1 MVALPALEEADGVQH
16 PQSIRQVLR
25 GATAD
30 DHARLDAGMAG
41 LDLADPSDYAR
52 FLQVQYAARL
62 PIEGW
67 TGTAVPA
74 PVRPP
79 IQTPLIAA
87 DLAAVGH
94 DPSPRTGPAFSAPT
108 AGAIGV
114 AWALAGSSL
123 GNRAM
128 LADLRKRD
136 ASVPVAFLSDDAMP
150 AFFARL
156 RPRLQDQ
163 FADTDMRDAAI
174 DAARAVFAAFAAV
187 LADTPMK
194 RAA

>member
-1 MVALPALEEADGVQH
+1 
-16 PQSIRQVLR
+16 
-25 GATAD
+25 
-30 DHARLDAGMAG
+30 MAV
-41 LDLADPSDYAR
+41 LDLAQPRYYAR

-62 PIEGW
+62 PIEAW
-67 TGTAVPA
+67 VGTAVSA
-74 PVRPP
+74 ALRPP
-79 IQTPLIAA
+79 VQTPLIAA
-87 DLAAVGH
+87 DLAAIGH
-94 DPSPRTGPAFSAPT
+94 SPPRSAPAFSAPA

-123 GNRAM
+123 GNGAM

-156 RPRLQDQ
+156 RPRLQDP
-163 FADTDMRDAAI
+163 FADTDTRDAAI
-174 DAARAVFAAFAAV
+174 AAARAVFSTFAAV
-187 LADTPMK
+187 LANTPMK